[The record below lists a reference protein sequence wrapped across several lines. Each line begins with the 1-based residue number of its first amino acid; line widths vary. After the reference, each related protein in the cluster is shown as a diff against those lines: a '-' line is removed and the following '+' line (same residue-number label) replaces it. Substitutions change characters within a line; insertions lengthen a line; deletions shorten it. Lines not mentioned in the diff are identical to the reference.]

1 MRTKQDLS
9 QGSTSAHLPATA
21 PPGGRNRGY
30 LGRLLS
36 SILSRPGGVPDRFRT
51 VGLPRLYPLPH
62 GWSVRAVLRRHRVS
76 HLPAGVVGVVA
87 LLAMCGA
94 FLPVPPSRPAPSGD
108 LDLVSDTSAG
118 NFTLAAD
125 GSSPGAV
132 GLSWTSS
139 VTAQFVD
146 FEVSVSNFS
155 NSGPWTKLA
164 TFFNPYAHQYFA
176 HGLSPATSYWWMVSA
191 DDRLLGTSL
200 SNVVFVPTSPAP
212 MSSVE
217 QTSPGTVTLTW
228 TDSANYS
235 NAIGFVSYEVLRVH
249 GGGPPIPLATLTD
262 PASRSYSLTS
272 VANNTT
278 LSLQV
283 VATERCL
290 VGSNCGPHPPT
301 VVAPSS
307 VASLTTASS
316 LGLRVEAR
324 LISTLPPSTMRFTAN
339 ETGGVAPF
347 AYVWTFGD
355 GANATG
361 ASVLHRYAENGT
373 YNATCWVT
381 DEFGSKFNAT
391 VNVRLVTS
399 VVSNGTSGNAP
410 PGAAPPPSPSP
421 VSSPTAPQ
429 SGSALPS
436 DGLNNP
442 SINHPALAILIIA
455 MVAYAVI
462 SRRGQGKPPA
472 PPPEGAADAEP
483 ARPPGR
489 E

>member
-9 QGSTSAHLPATA
+9 QGSTSARSPATA
-21 PPGGRNRGY
+21 PSIGRHRGD
-30 LGRLLS
+30 LGRLIS
-36 SILSRPGGVPDRFRT
+36 SILSRPGGVPDRFRSA
-51 VGLPRLYPLPH
+51 GLPRLYLVPH
-62 GWSVRAVLRRHRVS
+62 DWSVGAVLHRHRVS

-108 LDLVSDTSAG
+108 LGLISDSSAG

-139 VTAQFVD
+139 VTGQFVD
-146 FEVSVSNFS
+146 FEVYVSNVSS
-155 NSGPWTKLA
+155 NGPWTKLA

-176 HGLSPATSYWWMVSA
+176 HGLTPATPYWWTVSV
-191 DDRLLGTSL
+191 DDRVLGTSL
-200 SNVVFVPTSPAP
+200 SNVVFVPTSSAPA
-212 MSSVE
+212 SSVE
-217 QTSPGTVTLTW
+217 QTSPRTVTLSW

-235 NAIGFVSYEVLRVH
+235 NAIGFVSYEVLRDH
-249 GGGPPIPLATLTD
+249 GGGPPMPLATLTD
-262 PASRSYSLTS
+262 PASRSYTLTS

-283 VATERCL
+283 VATARCL

-301 VVAPSS
+301 VLAPSN

-324 LISTLPPSTMRFTAN
+324 SISTLPPSTMRFTAN

-361 ASVLHRYAENGT
+361 ASVLHRYAENGS
-373 YNATCWVT
+373 YNATCSVT
-381 DEFGSKFNAT
+381 DAFGSKFNAT
-391 VNVRLVTS
+391 VNVRLETS
-399 VVSNGTSGNAP
+399 VVPNGSSGNVP
-410 PGAAPPPSPSP
+410 PGAAPPPSP

-455 MVAYAVI
+455 MVAYAVA
-462 SRRGQGKPPA
+462 SRRWPGKPPA
-472 PPPEGAADAEP
+472 PPPEGAAAAEP